1 MVGRHMNKK
10 IMIVD
15 DEEDILKALR
25 VLFEHECYE
34 VITVDSGKQCLKEL
48 EKGFT
53 GVILMDIMMPQMDGW
68 DTIQT
73 IVDRGLTDHV
83 AIAIITGKGT
93 TDHEKLLGLESYIK
107 DYIVKPVER
116 DKLIMSVERCFSQLG
131 GKPRKH

>member
-1 MVGRHMNKK
+1 MKK
-10 IMIVD
+10 RIMIVD

-25 VLFEHECYE
+25 VLFEHENYE
-34 VITVDSGKQCLKEL
+34 VITVDSGKHCLNEL

-53 GVILMDIMMPQMDGW
+53 GVVLMDIMMPHMDGW

-73 IVDRGLTDHV
+73 MVDRGLTNHV

-93 TDHEKLLGLESYIK
+93 TDHDKLLGLESYIN

-116 DKLIMSVERCFSQLG
+116 DTLLRSIERCFSQLI
-131 GKPRKH
+131 GKNRKQ